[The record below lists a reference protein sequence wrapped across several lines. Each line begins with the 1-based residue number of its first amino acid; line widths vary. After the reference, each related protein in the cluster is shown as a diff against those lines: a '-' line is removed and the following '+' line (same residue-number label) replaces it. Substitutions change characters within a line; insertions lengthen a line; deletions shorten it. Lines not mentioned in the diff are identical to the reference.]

1 MEDHMSLDCEQ
12 TNGEGAA
19 YFLPWE
25 DMGTVLVNYKLPS
38 FCWSKKLNITYKTDP
53 PPRFFSLNEQN
64 SNEIYKSLWIAIPNL
79 R

>member
-1 MEDHMSLDCEQ
+1 MEDHISLDCEQ

-19 YFLPWE
+19 HFLPWE

-53 PPRFFSLNEQN
+53 PPRFFFPQWAKEQRD
-64 SNEIYKSLWIAIPNL
+64 I
-79 R
+79 